1 MKQIIFSLVISFL
14 VSCQESNEFQ
24 NQVQSAVALIK
35 RAQEMEIVQPELLTS
50 SLTDEELDIEFMTS
64 PEEEGFI
71 NTEENS
77 SYNAESFSS
86 EMTKIILQNLE
97 PEGVLDDFNDLKAE
111 FKNSDIPFTDEKVLM
126 DIAIQSIDAR
136 RSYLESFLDK
146 TVDECSE
153 SFLEK
158 SKQRLE
164 TLKKNKEN
172 IESWLSKPKDFS
184 QDFISQKLLK
194 CTESKLTSDNKQIFS
209 DWLKENSSGFSRC
222 KAEKR
227 LSDTEASI
235 RSLEEK
241 NIDKTTYHSY
251 CSEEIYEI
259 PKAQREGRLEDYK
272 KEIFQDF
279 VRVGVNKAQKSQEDN
294 KLLDSCLKEEQDKRS
309 DFFTTNSK
317 IKEAFDNCK
326 NSYVTDRSKIH
337 SAMKNAKTEKFL
349 FSYQEKSGLKDKIDD
364 LTKQAKDVYDATSP
378 PNKDECIDQESIN
391 PNKQCVAMYSPVCGC
406 DNKDYSNPCQA
417 ALNGVVSWTKGSCR
431 SVNTR
436 VPIPDLPESDT
447 ETTSPEGEESLD
459 ESEEPEEKTEDVT
472 LPGKLLEI
480 KDKCSEDS
488 IKKKCQETW
497 SRGSGN
503 QYLCQQVKYA
513 KWGCYQICDYLD
525 TWGFC
530 KIFE

>member
-209 DWLKENSSGFSRC
+209 DWLKEYGERHRFSAWRGASGDAGLCVGGSRHGNAPC
-222 KAEKR
+222 GDTYGAANRHATGAAKGTEGRKILRGLFEVPKR
-227 LSDTEASI
+227 KL
-235 RSLEEK
+235 
-241 NIDKTTYHSY
+241 
-251 CSEEIYEI
+251 
-259 PKAQREGRLEDYK
+259 AQRGPSVPLWCPRRMVRGRHPD
-272 KEIFQDF
+272 
-279 VRVGVNKAQKSQEDN
+279 
-294 KLLDSCLKEEQDKRS
+294 LLLR
-309 DFFTTNSK
+309 
-317 IKEAFDNCK
+317 
-326 NSYVTDRSKIH
+326 
-337 SAMKNAKTEKFL
+337 
-349 FSYQEKSGLKDKIDD
+349 
-364 LTKQAKDVYDATSP
+364 
-378 PNKDECIDQESIN
+378 
-391 PNKQCVAMYSPVCGC
+391 SPVRWH
-406 DNKDYSNPCQA
+406 N
-417 ALNGVVSWTKGSCR
+417 
-431 SVNTR
+431 
-436 VPIPDLPESDT
+436 
-447 ETTSPEGEESLD
+447 
-459 ESEEPEEKTEDVT
+459 
-472 LPGKLLEI
+472 
-480 KDKCSEDS
+480 
-488 IKKKCQETW
+488 
-497 SRGSGN
+497 
-503 QYLCQQVKYA
+503 
-513 KWGCYQICDYLD
+513 
-525 TWGFC
+525 
-530 KIFE
+530 